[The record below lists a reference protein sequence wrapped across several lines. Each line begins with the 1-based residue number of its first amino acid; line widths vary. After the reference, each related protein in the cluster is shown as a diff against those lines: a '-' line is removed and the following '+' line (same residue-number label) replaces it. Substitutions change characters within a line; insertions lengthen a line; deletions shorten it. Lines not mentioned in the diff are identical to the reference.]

1 MTRARLTATIVGALA
16 VLAIGVWAVA
26 TPGRHSASPA
36 GVAAPPPAR
45 YPTGSAWPSPSSL
58 PSSPSPSL
66 SSPSPAGS
74 VEPVRAAAAEPF
86 VQTFADQPGVR
97 PLPAVPSPTAKL
109 SQPVN
114 IDGCDHGYGERTQC
128 IPWTFPPGTTDK
140 CAWLTAHGFGAVK
153 VVGKDRHHLDPDGDG
168 LACDS

>member
-1 MTRARLTATIVGALA
+1 MTRAGLTATIVGALA

-36 GVAAPPPAR
+36 GTAASAPAPHPAESTAFPAAPPPSPA
-45 YPTGSAWPSPSSL
+45 TSSAPH
-58 PSSPSPSL
+58 
-66 SSPSPAGS
+66 PSPA
-74 VEPVRAAAAEPF
+74 RAAAVEPF

-97 PLPAVPSPTAKL
+97 PLPRLPSPTARL

-140 CAWLTAHGFGAVK
+140 CAWLKAHGFEEVK
-153 VVGKDRHHLDPDGDG
+153 VLGTDRHHLDPDGDG

>member
-36 GVAAPPPAR
+36 GTAAPAPAPHPAESTASPAASPPSPATSSAPYPPPAR
-45 YPTGSAWPSPSSL
+45 
-58 PSSPSPSL
+58 
-66 SSPSPAGS
+66 
-74 VEPVRAAAAEPF
+74 AAAVEPF
-86 VQTFADQPGVR
+86 VQTFAGQPGVR
-97 PLPAVPSPTAKL
+97 PLPRLPSPTAKL

-140 CAWLTAHGFGAVK
+140 CAWLKAHGFDVVK
-153 VVGKDRHHLDPDGDG
+153 VLGTDRHHLDPDGDG
-168 LACDS
+168 IACDS